1 MLFLKSVHYL
11 LTYEALAR
19 EAPKDGAALLSK
31 LALSVGSTAE
41 RRDAVECGLAD
52 GGGAMRTTTCSG
64 CKPIVVHESI
74 NKWRSNFIK
83 TDTET

>member
-52 GGGAMRTTTCSG
+52 GGGGRCVPLLVRGA
-64 CKPIVVHESI
+64 
-74 NKWRSNFIK
+74 NQ
-83 TDTET
+83 

>member
-52 GGGAMRTTTCSG
+52 GGGGDAYHYLFGVQTNSG
-64 CKPIVVHESI
+64 SRV
-74 NKWRSNFIK
+74 NQ
-83 TDTET
+83 